1 MMHTFLWNVRL
12 WLMGISVLVAMPF
25 VFVWGLL
32 VDGPIALG
40 KKFNNERDET

>member
-1 MMHTFLWNVRL
+1 
-12 WLMGISVLVAMPF
+12 MGISVLVAMPF